1 MANVLGK
8 HHFVFD
14 TTAKERKNHMC
25 ENISDYT
32 SLNILTLGSEASMSV
47 NSY

>member
-1 MANVLGK
+1 MANALGK

-14 TTAKERKNHMC
+14 TTAKERQNHMC

-32 SLNILTLGSEASMSV
+32 SLNILTLGFAASMFVS
-47 NSY
+47 SY